1 MLAIPKSNNN
11 DVAWNIIL
19 LILRIWFGYFLMKNG
34 RVFFQI
40 LTSADQRKF
49 FEYWFGKELHFP
61 LPVVMG
67 CLAKGSEFFGGLF
80 VMFGLFTRV
89 FAFLASFTM
98 LVATITANSGA
109 GWDPYGM
116 LTLSFCLFGII
127 FVYWGAGRYAIDA
140 LIKKRNPAL

>member
-1 MLAIPKSNNN
+1 MLAIPRSNNT
-11 DVAWNIIL
+11 VAWNIIL
-19 LILRIWFGYFLMKNG
+19 FILRIWFGYFLMKNG

-61 LPVVMG
+61 FPVFMG
-67 CLAKGSEFFGGLF
+67 CLAKGSEFFGGLM
-80 VMFGLFTRV
+80 VMAGLFTRV
-89 FAFLASFTM
+89 FAGLASFTM
-98 LVATITANSGA
+98 LVATLFANTGA

-127 FVYWGAGRYAIDA
+127 FVYWGAGKYSIDQ
-140 LIKKRNPAL
+140 LISKTNVA